1 MNSMYDLFM
10 EEYIEEFEEIY
21 KFTEDRE
28 GVYKTNYY
36 LRDHLQIPYVSKTL
50 EKRRVKDEL
59 IEFVGSILD
68 ANSNKLSTSGP
79 VHIITFGDKETDV
92 LYKLFGVNAQ
102 VILEMYESMIKESFY
117 GKISKFITGWVR
129 NAPHKILVTCI
140 LIEALQKGYDDIV
153 ECCEYIWAFCEYPI
167 IYRRF
172 FKTGVKEDV
181 MNYTIEHL
189 GSKFTIK
196 KVANFQAMLK
206 YDAHSSVNSKRE
218 ALLTGADNSYTD
230 FMRRIRN
237 QFNNRFKN
245 IARAYFDNDEA
256 NASQHN
262 RVSQFD
268 DGSLTDQE
276 GSTTNVAQ
284 VVDTTINKFTSG
296 GINNSMVRIAADG
309 SNVDKDNLLGFIN
322 QINTTKNN
330 HIEKLI
336 ENIITAYFS
345 KNPTNTSIG
354 SGEFLNFGLALYRS
368 ISTSKNNIYQEIK
381 QILNFWMDDVI
392 NIRQF
397 YTNSGTII
405 GYTRAIFNYM
415 ILMINYYN

>member
-10 EEYIEEFEEIY
+10 EEYLEEEING
-21 KFTEDRE
+21 FMEDKE
-28 GVYKTNYY
+28 GVYKTNFY

-50 EKRRVKDEL
+50 EKRRVRDEI

-68 ANSNKLSTSGP
+68 ENSNKLSTSGP
-79 VHIITFGDKETDV
+79 VHIITFSDKESNKLYEIFGINDQKV
-92 LYKLFGVNAQ
+92 LE
-102 VILEMYESMIKESFY
+102 IYESMIQESFY
-117 GKISKFITGWVR
+117 GQISKFITGWVK
-129 NAPHKILVTCI
+129 NAPHKILVTAI
-140 LIEALQKGYDDIV
+140 LIEALQKEYDDII

-167 IYRRF
+167 LFRKY

-196 KVANFQAMLK
+196 KVSNLQAMLK
-206 YDAHSSVNSKRE
+206 YDAHSAVENKKE
-218 ALLTGADNSYTD
+218 ELLSGVDNAYTD

-237 QFNNRFKN
+237 QFNNRIKN
-245 IARAYFDNDEA
+245 IARVYFDNDEN

-262 RVSQFD
+262 RISQFD

-284 VVDTTINKFTSG
+284 VVDKTINKFTST
-296 GINNSMVRIAADG
+296 GINNSMVRVAADG

-336 ENIITAYFS
+336 ENIITAYFN
-345 KNPTNTSIG
+345 KNPTNTSLG

-368 ISTSKNNIYQEIK
+368 ISTSKNEMYQEIK
-381 QILNFWMDDVI
+381 QILNFWMDDII

-397 YTNSGTII
+397 YSNSGTII